1 MRWIWSLAIAC
12 IVAAT
17 GVHPDLGALRSLEGR
32 DPRSGQLE
40 AAPAPVELVATR
52 PQVRATRADVT
63 PSHDVRL
70 PASLAAEP
78 AASTDRPMA
87 HASSACPRLVS
98 TLSRLVPAT
107 RSARGLPA
115 AIA

>member
-32 DPRSGQLE
+32 DTRSGQLE
-40 AAPAPVELVATR
+40 AAPARVELVATR
-52 PQVRATRADVT
+52 PQVHATRAHGT
-63 PSHDVRL
+63 PSHELRL
-70 PASLAAEP
+70 PASLAIEA
-78 AASTDRPMA
+78 AASTPRPLA
-87 HASSACPRLVS
+87 HAASACPQLVS

-107 RSARGLPA
+107 RSARGPPA